1 MVLTQTNL
9 TRVYLFFLFF
19 LFVIYL
25 LFHSIE
31 EVIFMS

>member
-31 EVIFMS
+31 EVIFMI